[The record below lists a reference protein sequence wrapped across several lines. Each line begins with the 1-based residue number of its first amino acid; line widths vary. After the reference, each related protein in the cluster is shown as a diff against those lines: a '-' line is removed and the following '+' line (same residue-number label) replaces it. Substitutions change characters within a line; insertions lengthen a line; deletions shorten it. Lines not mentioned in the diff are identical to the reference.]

1 MKPFNQLWIYEVF
14 KSYQQ
19 CYVSKLESIKLRDFL
34 YSYFLDI
41 GSYQVSKLKD
51 GRGLYA
57 Y

>member
-57 Y
+57 